1 MLLNNRR
8 LLLKSNT
15 SDNSSS
21 SQSNRFNVDVTIGYY
36 DLQGFNNGTGY
47 YGFYNGRMGSITDAN
62 TDWFYISYSSSAS
75 TTFSMRWLY
84 TDIGKVIF
92 PELNNLTYTSTH
104 NFSQDWRTS
113 QWYDGFSVYD
123 LYGTDLFNYF
133 VNNVGNTI
141 PVIYDFS

>member
-1 MLLNNRR
+1 MLLNSRR

-15 SDNSSS
+15 SDNNSSNS
-21 SQSNRFNVDVTIGYY
+21 DRFNVSVTIGYY
-36 DLQGFNNGTGY
+36 DLLGFNNGTGY
-47 YGFYNGRMGSITDAN
+47 YGFYNGRTGSITDAN
-62 TDWFYISYSSSAS
+62 TDWFYIDYSSSADA
-75 TTFSMRWLY
+75 TFRMRWLY

-104 NFSQDWRTS
+104 NFSQDWSTS

-123 LYGTDLFNYF
+123 LYGTDLCNYF
-133 VNNVGNTI
+133 INNVGNTI